1 MKKKVVYFLPDNP
14 IGDKAGNTTRC
25 FQLLSYFYNNKEF
38 LGVDFIS
45 FLPWS
50 DASIALFKESFPEFN
65 LILIPKKGPKT
76 TNYLKYFFIDK
87 LPKLWRSIFGAHSSI
102 SLVTP
107 YIEKQ
112 LKKQLNNKRYDIAL
126 ISYASWAS
134 LIQIIDAKYSII
146 DTHDFI
152 TKQFID
158 REKNDSQHKIGRLFQ
173 QEIDLLQRFNEVWS
187 YSLEEHYIFEQF
199 LKNRVR
205 LMPVSFTVQ
214 DLDPYRQNN
223 FDILYVASDNPHNIK
238 SINWFIQQVLPHLPG
253 LKITVIGKICKEI
266 PANQAIMKLG
276 VVDEL
281 DVYYQQAKIT
291 ICPMVSGTGIKIKV
305 LESLSYGIPV
315 VTSRR
320 GVDGLIN
327 KTNNGC
333 LVSNDPIE
341 FAMLVKKLLD
351 DADFYAKNVQEAKSF
366 FNENYAV
373 DKELKLLDT
382 IFLGN

>member
-25 FQLLSYFYNNKEF
+25 FQLLSYFYKNKD
-38 LGVDFIS
+38 LIQVDFVS
-45 FLPWS
+45 FLPWP
-50 DASIALFKESFPEFN
+50 DVSIAQFKSLFPAFN
-65 LILIPKKGPKT
+65 LILIPKKGLTT
-76 TNYLKYFFIDK
+76 TNYLKYFLVDK
-87 LPKLWRSIFGAHSSI
+87 LPKLWRSIFAGRSSI

-112 LKKQLNNKRYDIAL
+112 LKNQLNNKRYDIAL
-126 ISYASWAS
+126 VSYASWAS
-134 LIQIIDAKYSII
+134 LIQLIDAEYSII

-173 QEIDLLQRFNEVWS
+173 QEINLLQNFNEVWS

-205 LMPVSFTVQ
+205 LMPVSFAIQ
-214 DLDPYRQNN
+214 KLEPQRQINY
-223 FDILYVASDNPHNIK
+223 DMLYVASDNPHNIK
-238 SINWFIQQVLPHLPG
+238 SINWFCQQVLPHLSG
-253 LKITVIGKICKEI
+253 LKIAVVGKICKEI
-266 PANQAIMKLG
+266 PDQDPIIKLG
-276 VVDEL
+276 VVDDL

-291 ICPMVSGTGIKIKV
+291 ICPMLSGTGIKIKV

-315 VTSRR
+315 VTTRR

-341 FAMLVKKLLD
+341 FAMLVKNLLED
-351 DADFYAKNVQEAKSF
+351 PAFYAKNVEEAKSF
-366 FNENYAV
+366 FRKNYAV
-373 DKELKLLDT
+373 DKDLKLLEA
-382 IFLGN
+382 IS